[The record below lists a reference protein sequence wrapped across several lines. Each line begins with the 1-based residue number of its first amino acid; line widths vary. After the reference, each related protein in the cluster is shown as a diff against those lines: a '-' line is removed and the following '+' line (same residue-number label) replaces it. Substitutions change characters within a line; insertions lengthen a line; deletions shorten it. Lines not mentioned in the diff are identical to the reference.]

1 MFRGLGD
8 TRAPLYA
15 TLGVSAAN
23 IALCPA
29 LIFGAGWGV
38 PGAALATVFAEVPP
52 LPGGALAVPRSR
64 HRVAPAASDCVSLC
78 HSPAHAR

>member
-15 TLGVSAAN
+15 TLGVSVAN

-38 PGAALATVFAEVPP
+38 PGAALATVFAEV
-52 LPGGALAVPRSR
+52 LRCYLSNA
-64 HRVAPAASDCVSLC
+64 
-78 HSPAHAR
+78 

>member
-1 MFRGLGD
+1 VFRGLGD
-8 TRAPLYA
+8 TKAPLYA

-38 PGAALATVFAEVPP
+38 PGAALATVFAEVP
-52 LPGGALAVPRSR
+52 
-64 HRVAPAASDCVSLC
+64 
-78 HSPAHAR
+78 